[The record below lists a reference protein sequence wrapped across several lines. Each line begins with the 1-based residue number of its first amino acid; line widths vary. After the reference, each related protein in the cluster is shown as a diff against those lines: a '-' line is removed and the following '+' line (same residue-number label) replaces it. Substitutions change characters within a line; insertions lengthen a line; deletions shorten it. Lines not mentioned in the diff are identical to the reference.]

1 MFCIWQHISSSGS
14 FVYIV
19 NIVIVILFL
28 VYGGDEGS
36 IKSQVDFCIYT
47 CICVS
52 IQIQDSR
59 IHWLS
64 LLWYLSC
71 CPSIKQFK
79 PHWVYLMQVILVHL
93 FIWVY
98 LMQVILVHMFI
109 YSFKTYMSGSARASC
124 SIKISNDT
132 SLEFPS
138 QVTVWLSCHHKWPS
152 DYVLPSQV
160 TVWLC
165 SAITSDRLTMSCIN
179 ETWTC
184 VYYVISKLFYKV
196 NLINVKVINQVCL
209 NNMSC
214 ESCYIGLKSNYKIRI
229 LKFLMNLIYIFVLLW
244 FILST

>member
-28 VYGGDEGS
+28 VWGMRDLLKVKLIYGDEGS

-79 PHWVYLMQVILVHL
+79 PHWVYLMQVILVH
-93 FIWVY
+93 
-98 LMQVILVHMFI
+98 MFI

-124 SIKISNDT
+124 SIKISHDT

-209 NNMSC
+209 NNI
-214 ESCYIGLKSNYKIRI
+214 SCYIGLKSNYKIRI